1 MKTYIIDSDVLIG
14 LYDNLPMET
23 YETQWNMLKKYIEE
37 GRIIICDAVF
47 NEIKKAEELKKWLNE
62 LKKFVV
68 PCYTRDIIVEAKI
81 IVNDYPKLIDINNPS
96 DQSDPYVIAI
106 AKMNNYTILS
116 NESYGEGGKKT
127 KIPYVCKKLSVDCL
141 NTRKFYIEE
150 NWKF

>member
-1 MKTYIIDSDVLIG
+1 MRTYIIDSDVLIS

-23 YETQWNMLKKYIEE
+23 YETQWNMLRKYIEE

-47 NEIKKAEELKKWLNE
+47 NEIKKAEELKDWLNG
-62 LKKFVV
+62 LRKFVV
-68 PCYTRDIIVEAKI
+68 PCHVRDIIVEAKI
-81 IVNDYPKLIDINNPS
+81 IINDYPKLIDINNPS

-127 KIPYVCKKLSVDCL
+127 KIPYICKKLAVDCL
-141 NTRKFYIEE
+141 NIRKFYIEE